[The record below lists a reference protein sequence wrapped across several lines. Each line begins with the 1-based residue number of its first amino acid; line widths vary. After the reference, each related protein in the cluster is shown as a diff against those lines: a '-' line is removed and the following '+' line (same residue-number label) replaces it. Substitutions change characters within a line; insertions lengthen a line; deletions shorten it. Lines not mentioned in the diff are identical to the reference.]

1 MIIYTN
7 GYINSYNILFKSKE
21 CLKSKSIC
29 LIKLNLKS
37 LKVKM
42 EAQLI

>member
-7 GYINSYNILFKSKE
+7 GYVNSYNILIKSKE

-29 LIKLNLKS
+29 LIKLKLKS